1 MNKSK
6 SMVSQIQTLFLDC
19 IEAAIKWLKRIWF
32 ESKLKAR
39 LQMIEWQN
47 KIEFEKELE
56 ENFKPIYREEPA
68 REPGTEAAKL
78 GGPMRL
84 TSRWMMENIGTD
96 ETN

>member
-1 MNKSK
+1 MILAFFD
-6 SMVSQIQTLFLDC
+6 QIVTA
-19 IEAAIKWLKRIWF
+19 IIKWLKRIWF

-56 ENFKPIYREEPA
+56 ESFKPIYREEPA

-78 GGPMRL
+78 GGPIRL
-84 TSRWMMENIGTD
+84 TSRWMIEDAKTD

>member
-1 MNKSK
+1 MIKSK
-6 SMVSQIQTLFLDC
+6 SMASQIQTLFLDC
-19 IEAAIKWLKRIWF
+19 VKAAIKWLKRVWF

-56 ENFKPIYREEPA
+56 DNFKPIYREEPA

-78 GGPMRL
+78 GGLMRL
-84 TSRWMMENIGTD
+84 TSKWLIDNKKTD
-96 ETN
+96 ESS

>member
-1 MNKSK
+1 MILAFFD
-6 SMVSQIQTLFLDC
+6 QIVTA
-19 IEAAIKWLKRIWF
+19 IIKWLKRIWF

-56 ENFKPIYREEPA
+56 DNFRPIYREEPA

-84 TSRWMMENIGTD
+84 TSRWMMEDAKTD